1 MSKVRSDICAKLE
14 IAERE
19 KEILEQEFKSS
30 SSENVSTNLQLVAM
44 GDKIKKLELKRDS
57 YAIVLHDMEEEY
69 KVTWSDLLIGIYLN
83 VNL

>member
-1 MSKVRSDICAKLE
+1 MRSDICGKLE

-19 KEILEQEFKSS
+19 KEILEQKFKSS

>member
-1 MSKVRSDICAKLE
+1 VSKVRSDICAKLE

>member
-1 MSKVRSDICAKLE
+1 MSKVRSDICAKLK

-19 KEILEQEFKSS
+19 KEILDRKLKSLS
-30 SSENVSTNLQLVAM
+30 SGDVSTNLELVAM

-69 KVTWSDLLIGIYLN
+69 KVTWSDLLIGIYLY

>member
-1 MSKVRSDICAKLE
+1 VRSDICAKLE

>member
-1 MSKVRSDICAKLE
+1 MRSDICAKLE